1 MYLFSGSFPR
11 HAFHAYVV
19 VALLLVTPSAF
30 AAGSGMPWEG
40 PIERLIISLTG
51 PVAQALLTLSV
62 LLLGFAFAFSE
73 GAFMRRIL
81 GVVLGGAIA
90 ATAASFALDFFG
102 FASGATF

>member
-1 MYLFSGSFPR
+1 MQFFSVSLPRLFKLGLP
-11 HAFHAYVV
+11 
-19 VALLLVTPSAF
+19 ALIVCASASPAF
-30 AAGSGMPWEG
+30 AAGSGMPWED
-40 PIERLIISLTG
+40 PLDKLIKSLTG
-51 PVAQALLTLSV
+51 PVTQSLLTLAV
-62 LLLGFAFAFSE
+62 LVLGFSFAFSE

>member
-1 MYLFSGSFPR
+1 
-11 HAFHAYVV
+11 
-19 VALLLVTPSAF
+19 
-30 AAGSGMPWEG
+30 MPWED
-40 PIERLIISLTG
+40 PIIRLVESLTG
-51 PVAQALLTLSV
+51 PVAQSLLTLAV
-62 LLLGFAFAFSE
+62 LLLGFSFAFSE

>member
-1 MYLFSGSFPR
+1 MYLFNSSFLR
-11 HAFHAYVV
+11 HASPACFLVV
-19 VALLLVTPSAF
+19 LMLVTPSAF

-40 PIERLIISLTG
+40 PLDRLIRSLTG
-51 PVAQALLTLSV
+51 PVAQALLTLAV

-102 FASGATF
+102 FTSGATF